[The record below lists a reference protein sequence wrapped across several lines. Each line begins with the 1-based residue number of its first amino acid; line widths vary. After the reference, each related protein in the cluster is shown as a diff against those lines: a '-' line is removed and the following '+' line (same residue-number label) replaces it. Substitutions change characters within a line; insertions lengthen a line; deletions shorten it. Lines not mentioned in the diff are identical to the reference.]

1 VRGFAVQSIYELQ
14 QTSKFVSLLKA
25 ANALH
30 KTIER
35 WDFVRWCLGIL
46 LAILAIIGIFV
57 PEIRGPL
64 GASGFVVGILTTAA
78 WPRWRQCLS
87 SDAAVVQEMFDT
99 GLFGLEWSRSQPAE
113 KNHVFISRWAR
124 KKFRRNTAPW
134 YVDVRRI
141 PSPVAEALCQREN
154 AIWDADLRSAWV
166 ILCKTMFWVLTVV
179 LILIGVAL
187 DLSVWHFFLWI
198 VFPLTSLLGTV
209 LSNTYQQSATVA
221 GRRSI
226 LANIELEL
234 KQLHPSSSVAEI
246 NSFALNLRG
255 WQDDIFRSRLATAR
269 VPSWFHAL
277 LRDKNETDHAYEVE
291 AFRAKWGAAYPET

>member
-1 VRGFAVQSIYELQ
+1 MKGFAVQSIYELQ
-14 QTSKFVSLLKA
+14 QTSEFVPLLKA

-30 KTIER
+30 KTVER
-35 WDFVRWCLGIL
+35 WDFVRWCVGIL
-46 LAILAIIGIFV
+46 LGLSAIVGIFV
-57 PEIRGPL
+57 PEIRGFL
-64 GASGFVVGILTTAA
+64 GASGFVLGILTTAA
-78 WPRWRQCLS
+78 WPRWRQRLS
-87 SDAAVVQEMFDT
+87 CDAAVVQEKFDT
-99 GLFGLEWSRSQPAE
+99 ELFGLDWSHRQPAE
-113 KNHVFISRWAR
+113 KNNVFISRWAR
-124 KKFRRNTAPW
+124 KRFRRNTAPW

-166 ILCKTMFWVLTVV
+166 VLCKAAFWILTVV

-187 DLSVWHFFLWI
+187 DLSVWNFFLWI

-209 LSNTYQQSATVA
+209 LSNTYQQAATIE

-234 KQLHPSSSVAEI
+234 KQLTPSSSVAEVHA
-246 NSFALNLRG
+246 FALNLRG
-255 WQDDIFRSRLATAR
+255 WQDDIFRSRLSTSR

-291 AFRAKWGAAYPET
+291 VLRTKWGPAYPDK